1 MLISTIQVNS
11 QVRRNSSVQQ
21 SNSHLKIMGIPITGS
36 YSSFTTQLSN
46 KGFRKVTAGND
57 VYWDGKFNGEDVRIS
72 LNTTPISRNVY
83 MVAVMYKQQL
93 NRNQADNKCK
103 SLMGRIGQKYNTSFA
118 YNENKDQDLYCDY
131 LAQISGNGRLIGI
144 IEVNAFQDLNGY
156 GVNVIYI
163 DAIGVQK
170 HNKEQ
175 SKYSNNMD
183 NSDF

>member
-1 MLISTIQVNS
+1 
-11 QVRRNSSVQQ
+11 
-21 SNSHLKIMGIPITGS
+21 MGIPITGS

-103 SLMGRIGQKYNTSFA
+103 LLMHKTGKKYNTNFA
-118 YNENKDQDLYCDY
+118 HNENKKQDINGEY
-131 LAQISGNGRLIGI
+131 LA
-144 IEVNAFQDLNGY
+144 
-156 GVNVIYI
+156 
-163 DAIGVQK
+163 
-170 HNKEQ
+170 
-175 SKYSNNMD
+175 
-183 NSDF
+183 